1 MLKIHD
7 RIYGDFEIPD
17 GVLSELMQS
26 RPLTRLRRINQ
37 AGPSA
42 YLFDWKT
49 VSRFEHS
56 AGVMLLLRKFGAL
69 VAEQIA
75 GLLHDVPHTAFSH
88 VADFV
93 FTNEHHEFHEL
104 YHETVIAKSEIPE
117 ILKKHGIPQS
127 VIHPEG
133 YGLLERPIPDL
144 CADRIDY
151 ALRDS
156 FLVHKDFN
164 RLHLK
169 LSGLTVRNGEFMFT
183 NVAAAQ
189 AFADD
194 YLEMDRESWASP
206 REAATYELLAQAI
219 RHGLD
224 KNLLTLEDLF
234 QDDAHVMSLLK
245 KSSEAYIQKKLKFLT
260 PAFRIEL
267 ATKAHH
273 HLFVKTKIRFVDPKI
288 IEQNRVVQLTAVSPH
303 YQKAV
308 AEYIQKSSQGWY
320 INVYQN

>member
-1 MLKIHD
+1 MLTIHD
-7 RIYGDFEIPD
+7 RIYGDLEIPD
-17 GVLSELMQS
+17 GVLAELMQS
-26 RPLTRLRRINQ
+26 KPLTRLRRINQ

-42 YLFDWKT
+42 FLFNWKT

-56 AGVMLLLRKFGAL
+56 VGVMMLLRKFGAL
-69 VAEQIA
+69 VVEQIA
-75 GLLHDVPHTAFSH
+75 GLLHYVPHTAFSH

-104 YHETVIAKSEIPE
+104 YHETVVAQSEIPA
-117 ILKKHGIPQS
+117 ILKKHGIPVT

-133 YGLLERPIPDL
+133 FGLLERPIPEL

-169 LSGLTVRNGEFMFT
+169 LTGLTVRNGEFVFT
-183 NVAAAQ
+183 NMTAAQ
-189 AFADD
+189 IFAED
-194 YLEMDRESWASP
+194 YLEMDRESLANP
-206 REAATYELLAQAI
+206 REAAVYELLAQAI
-219 RHGLD
+219 RHGFDRKLITLD
-224 KNLLTLEDLF
+224 DLF
-234 QDDAHVMSLLK
+234 QDDAHVMSVLK
-245 KSSEAYIQKKLKFLT
+245 KNNDAYIQKKLRFLN
-260 PAFRIEL
+260 PDFRIEP

-288 IEQNRVVQLTAVSPH
+288 ITQNRVVRLTDVSPH
-303 YQKAV
+303 YKQAV
-308 AEYIQKSSQGWY
+308 EDYIQKSSQGWY
-320 INVYQN
+320 INAYQS

>member
-7 RIYGDFEIPD
+7 RIYGDFAVPD
-17 GVLSELMQS
+17 GVLTELMQS
-26 RPLTRLRRINQ
+26 KPLNRLRRINQ

-56 AGVMLLLRKFGAL
+56 VGVMLLLRKYGTL

-104 YHETVIAKSEIPE
+104 YHETVIAQSEIPV
-117 ILKKHGIPQS
+117 ILKKHGVPQT

-133 YGLLERPIPDL
+133 YNLLERPIPDL

-156 FLVHKDFN
+156 FLVYKDFN

-169 LSGLTVRNGEFMFT
+169 LTGLTVRNGEFMFT
-183 NVAAAQ
+183 SVEAAQ

-194 YLEMDRESWASP
+194 YLEMDRESWANP
-206 REAATYELLAQAI
+206 REVAIYELLAQAI

-224 KNLLTLEDLF
+224 KKLVTLDDLF
-234 QDDAHVMSLLK
+234 QDDAHVMSVLK
-245 KSSEAYIQKKLKFLT
+245 KSDDAYIQKKLKFLN
-260 PAFRIEL
+260 PAFRIEP

-288 IEQNRVVQLTAVSPH
+288 IEQNRVVRLTAVSPH
-303 YQKAV
+303 YEKAV
-308 AEYIQKSSQGWY
+308 ADYIQQSSQGWY
-320 INVYQN
+320 INVHQS